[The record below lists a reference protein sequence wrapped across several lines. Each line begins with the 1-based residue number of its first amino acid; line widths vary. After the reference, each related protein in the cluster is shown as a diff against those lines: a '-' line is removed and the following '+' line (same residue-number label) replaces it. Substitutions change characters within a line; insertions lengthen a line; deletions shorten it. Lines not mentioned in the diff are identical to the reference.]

1 LIAGIAPLAAA
12 ASLPAAAASV
22 THSSDAE
29 WLLVA
34 VPLIGLALVCAALV
48 VFGKPATPKASGH
61 PFPFN
66 IFDRAAAS
74 LERITGLPAW
84 SAAGV
89 GVLHWALLV
98 AGIGFM
104 WDVAW
109 HIDLGRDNV
118 LFTPAHVMILLG
130 IGAIGAAGGISIFMA
145 TLRGAGTRWHLGPV
159 RIPRG
164 AAALLA
170 LGIGATAGFPLDDIW
185 HANYGVD
192 VTMWGPTH
200 LLMIGGASLA
210 PIAGWLLLAEAG
222 RDAGHARVRRILWT
236 ASAGILLVGLSTFQL
251 EFDDGV
257 PQWQALYQPVLIAMA
272 ATLGLVTAR
281 TVLGRGAAVRATV
294 TFVAIRTGFALL
306 VGPGLGHVV
315 PRFPMYIGIAL
326 CVEVAFHLA
335 RNRSLLTAAVTAG
348 ILSGT
353 AGLASEW
360 GFSYLWGRMPWQP
373 VMLSGIWAAAL
384 GALAAAV
391 LGAAL
396 AAVLTRRGAGV
407 PLVAVGLAAAAAVVA
422 LAVPFPRNTAEVTAT
437 LRTSP
442 AGPSVHTIDRFNR
455 PSSLRPVNVQVDVS
469 QPDVMRGADVLEVN
483 SWQGGGLHN
492 VRLLETRPGH
502 WRGETAVITGGAW
515 KTIVYFSKAD
525 LVMALPVSMP
535 ADLEY
540 GQAPIPVSP
549 VRTGKFVAASKL
561 LMREAH
567 GGAAWPAMVAYS
579 VLALVVLGWLSVIAA
594 GAASISR
601 QDSPPAGPRAAG
613 SAATTAPRRRSRI
626 PTAVAI

>member
-1 LIAGIAPLAAA
+1 LIAAGG
-12 ASLPAAAASV
+12 SMAAAASV
-22 THSSDAE
+22 VAAATSVMHTSDAE
-29 WLLVA
+29 WLLVV
-34 VPLIGLALVCAALV
+34 VPLLGLAAACAALV
-48 VFGKPATPKASGH
+48 VFGRPGTH
-61 PFPFN
+61 PFPLSL
-66 IFDRAAAS
+66 FDRAAAS
-74 LERITGLPAW
+74 LERVTGLPAW
-84 SAAGV
+84 CAAGV

-109 HIDLGRDNV
+109 HIDLGRDNT

-145 TLRGAGTRWHLGPV
+145 TLRGGSNMWHLGPV

-210 PIAGWLLLAEAG
+210 PIASWLLLAEAG
-222 RDAGHARVRRILWT
+222 RDAGHARIRRILWT

-281 TVLGRGAAVRATV
+281 TVLGRGAAIRATL
-294 TFVAIRTGFALL
+294 TFIAIRTGFALI

-315 PRFPMYIGIAL
+315 PHFPMYIGIAL
-326 CVEVAFHLA
+326 CVEAAFYLA
-335 RNRSLLTAAVTAG
+335 RNRSLLTAAITAG
-348 ILSGT
+348 GLSGT
-353 AGLASEW
+353 VGLASEW
-360 GFSYLWGRMPWQP
+360 GFSHVWGRMPWQP
-373 VMLSGIWAAAL
+373 EMFSGIWAAVLA
-384 GALAAAV
+384 AVAAAV

-396 AAVLTRRGAGV
+396 GGVLTRRGAGV
-407 PLVAVGLAAAAAVVA
+407 PTLAVGLATVAAVAA
-422 LAVPFPRNTAEVTAT
+422 LAVPFARNTADVTAT

-442 AGPSVHTIDRFNR
+442 AGPSVYAVDRFNR
-455 PSSLRPVNVQVDVS
+455 PSSLRPVNVELDVS
-469 QPDVMRGADVLEVN
+469 QPNVMRGADVFEVN

-492 VRLLETRPGH
+492 VRLLEASPGQ
-502 WRGETAVITGGAW
+502 WRSESPVITGGAW
-515 KTIVYFSKAD
+515 KTIAYFSKGD

-535 ADLEY
+535 GDLEY
-540 GQAPIPVSP
+540 GQAPIPLSP
-549 VRTGKFVAASKL
+549 ERTGKFVAASKL

-567 GGAAWPAMVAYS
+567 GGAAWPAIVAYS
-579 VLALVVLGWLSVIAA
+579 ALGLVTLGWLSVIAA

-601 QDSPPAGPRAAG
+601 QDSPPVGPWPAG
-613 SAATTAPRRRSRI
+613 SSRRAPARRRRQI
-626 PTAVAI
+626 PAAVTI

>member
-1 LIAGIAPLAAA
+1 LIAAIAAAA
-12 ASLPAAAASV
+12 ASAGHTTSV
-22 THSSDAE
+22 E

-34 VPLIGLALVCAALV
+34 VPLVGLGLICAALV
-48 VFGKPATPKASGH
+48 ASGKPGTH

-66 IFDRAAAS
+66 LFDRAASS
-74 LERITGLPAW
+74 LERVTGLPAW
-84 SAAGV
+84 AASGV
-89 GVLHWALLV
+89 GVLQWALIV

-109 HIDLGRDNV
+109 HIDLGRDNT
-118 LFTPAHVMILLG
+118 LFTPAHMMILLG
-130 IGAIGAAGGISIFMA
+130 IGAIGAAGGLSILMA
-145 TLRGAGTRWHLGPV
+145 TLRGAATKWHLGPV

-222 RDAGHARVRRILWT
+222 RDAGHARIRKVLWT
-236 ASAGILLVGLSTFQL
+236 ASAAILLVGLSTFQL

-281 TVLGRGAAVRATV
+281 TVLGRGAAIRATIG
-294 TFVAIRTGFALL
+294 FIAIRSGFALL
-306 VGPGLGHVV
+306 VGPGLGHVL
-315 PRFPMYIGIAL
+315 PHFPMYIGIAL
-326 CVEVAFHLA
+326 CVEAAFYLA
-335 RNRSLLTAAVTAG
+335 RNRSLLAAALTAG
-348 ILSGT
+348 ALSGT
-353 AGLASEW
+353 VGLGTEW
-360 GFSYLWGRMPWQP
+360 GFSHVWGRMPWQP
-373 VMLSGIWAAAL
+373 VMLSGIWAAVLA
-384 GALAAAV
+384 ALAAAV

-396 AAVLTRRGAGV
+396 GGILTRRGAGV
-407 PLVAVGLAAAAAVVA
+407 PALAVGLAALAAVVA
-422 LAVPFPRNTAEVTAT
+422 LAVPFPRNTADITAT

-442 AGPSVHTIDRFNR
+442 AGPAVYAVDRFGL
-455 PSSLRPVNVQVDVS
+455 PSSLRPVNVELDVN
-469 QPDVMRGADVLEVN
+469 QAAAVRGADIFQVN

-492 VRLLETRPGH
+492 VRLLETSPGH
-502 WRGETAVITGGAW
+502 WRSETAVVTGGAW

-525 LVMALPVSMP
+525 VVMALPVSMP

-540 GQAPIPVSP
+540 GQAPIPLSP
-549 VRTGKFVAASKL
+549 LRTSKFLAASKL

-567 GGAAWPAMVAYS
+567 GGAAWPAIVAYS
-579 VLALVVLGWLSVIAA
+579 ALGLVALGWLTVIGA

-601 QDSPPAGPRAAG
+601 QDSPPAGPRQAG
-613 SAATTAPRRRSRI
+613 SSTNAPARRRRQI
-626 PTAVAI
+626 PAAVTI

>member
-1 LIAGIAPLAAA
+1 LTAALQSIAA
-12 ASLPAAAASV
+12 ASASH
-22 THSSDAE
+22 TTSIE
-29 WLLVA
+29 WLLVI
-34 VPLIGLALVCAALV
+34 VPVVALALICAALV
-48 VFGKPATPKASGH
+48 IAGKPEGKH
-61 PFPFN
+61 RFPLN
-66 IFDRAAAS
+66 LFDRAASS

-84 SAAGV
+84 SAGGV
-89 GVLHWALLV
+89 GVVQWALTV

-109 HIDLGRDNV
+109 HIDLGRDNT

-130 IGAIGAAGGISIFMA
+130 IGAIGAAGGLSILLA
-145 TLRGAGTRWHLGPV
+145 TLRGAATKWHLGAI

-164 AAALLA
+164 GAALLA

-210 PIAGWLLLAEAG
+210 PIASWLLLAEAG
-222 RDAGHARVRRILWT
+222 RDAGHARIRRILWT
-236 ASAGILLVGLSTFQL
+236 ASAAILLVGLSTFQL

-257 PQWQALYQPVLIAMA
+257 PQWQALYQPVLIAVA

-281 TVLGRGAAVRATV
+281 TVLGRGAAIRATV
-294 TFVAIRTGFALL
+294 GFIAVRTGFALL
-306 VGPGLGHVV
+306 VGPALGHVV

-326 CVEVAFHLA
+326 CVEAAFYLA
-335 RNRSLLTAAVTAG
+335 RNRSLLTAALTAG
-348 ILSGT
+348 ALSGT
-353 AGLASEW
+353 VGLATEW
-360 GFSYLWGRMPWQP
+360 GFTHVWGRMPWQP
-373 VMLSGIWAAAL
+373 VMLNGIWAAVLA
-384 GALAAAV
+384 ALAAAV

-396 AAVLTRRGAGV
+396 GGVLTRRGAGV
-407 PLVAVGLAAAAAVVA
+407 PAIAVGLAAIAAVVA
-422 LAVPFPRNTAEVTAT
+422 LAVPFPRNTADVAYT

-442 AGPSVHTIDRFNR
+442 AGPAVYAVDRFGQ
-455 PSSLRPVNVQVDVS
+455 PSSLRPVNVELDVA
-469 QPDVMRGADVLEVN
+469 QAATVRGADVFWVQ
-483 SWQGGGLHN
+483 SWQGGGLHPAN
-492 VRLLETRPGH
+492 LVETTPGH
-502 WRGETAVITGGAW
+502 WRTEAPIITGGAW

-540 GQAPIPVSP
+540 GQAPIPLSAE
-549 VRTGKFVAASKL
+549 RSGHFVAASKL

-567 GGAAWPAMVAYS
+567 GGASWPAIVAYS
-579 VLALVVLGWLSVIAA
+579 VLGLVVLGWLTVIGA

-601 QDSPPAGPRAAG
+601 QDGPPAGPRQAG
-613 SAATTAPRRRSRI
+613 SAARPSRRRHPI
-626 PTAVAI
+626 PAAVPM